1 MDIVTSLGSLAT
13 FRNILLAVLMLPLLT
28 MVVLLPIYQYLSKN
42 TKEWIAIFGVF
53 GYIANG
59 VLAVESAFR
68 AIGAIID
75 YLSQKPTVYFNH
87 KTNRMASKYE
97 PFDSDW
103 IVYLIV
109 LVIITILSAVLAN
122 YYNPAKY
129 GSGKRNQDSEI
140 NSLNL

>member
-1 MDIVTSLGSLAT
+1 MEIFTSLGSFAT

-28 MVVLLPIYQYLSKN
+28 MAVSLPLYQYLSKN

-53 GYIANG
+53 GFIANG
-59 VLAVESAFR
+59 VLAVESGFR
-68 AIGAIID
+68 AIGGLID
-75 YLSQKPTVYFNH
+75 HLTQKPTVYFNH

-109 LVIITILSAVLAN
+109 LIIITILSGVLAN
-122 YYNPAKY
+122 HYYSPKGG
-129 GSGKRNQDSEI
+129 GSRRNQDSG
-140 NSLNL
+140 

>member
-13 FRNILLAVLMLPLLT
+13 FRNILLAILMLPLLT
-28 MVVLLPIYQYLSKN
+28 MVILLPIYQYFSKT

-53 GYIANG
+53 GFIANG
-59 VLAVESAFR
+59 VLAVESGFR
-68 AIGAIID
+68 AIGGVID

-109 LVIITILSAVLAN
+109 LVIITILSGVLAN
-122 YYNPAKY
+122 YYYPSKSG
-129 GSGKRNQDSEI
+129 GSRRNQDSEI

>member
-1 MDIVTSLGSLAT
+1 MDIVTSLGSFAT
-13 FRNILLAVLMLPLLT
+13 FRNILLAILMLPLLT
-28 MVVLLPIYQYLSKN
+28 MVVLLPIYQYFSKT

-68 AIGAIID
+68 VINEVI
-75 YLSQKPTVYFNH
+75 YYFTQKPTVYFND
-87 KTNRMASKYE
+87 KTNRMTSRYE
-97 PFDSDW
+97 SFDSDW